1 MSQADADLDTIDW
14 DAIDQADAGQG
25 AAPIAA
31 EARASEVSSEHHAA
45 HDDAIAAV
53 DPGRVGDSVEPDD
66 DAAALAAYYAEMEE
80 VVSAGP
86 GEDEINPPKSDV
98 KWGDDAYSDD
108 RRDPYEDP
116 ASPFE
121 EEEPA
126 PAQPVPAAGATPA
139 EVDEDDVQGR
149 DPQFRVRP
157 RNEVES
163 LAFRFFKADDTLD
176 MEGALALAK
185 QRLGVTEAT
194 PGDADPAA
202 AEDQTEV
209 PAGTVA
215 DLEKQMRELR
225 RQKIEA
231 TRAYEADKAADI
243 EEQLL
248 ALEEQIPF
256 VRAREEQ
263 EAEQRR
269 AEDEAW
275 NQAARSNIELVR
287 KAFPVAADPNSAFSA
302 RMAQIDE
309 AWGDANDLRFDDPKK
324 PLLLAQIVAKEMGIS
339 PATAGKPARTL
350 PAPASSR
357 STAAPRPG
365 SMAVFPPASGA
376 ARTTSEPTAVRQ
388 ERAIENISDPDD
400 YHAMVEALSHAG

>member
-1 MSQADADLDTIDW
+1 MSQANADLDTIDW
-14 DAIDQADAGQG
+14 DAIDQADAGPG

-45 HDDAIAAV
+45 HDDALAAV

-66 DAAALAAYYAEMEE
+66 DAAALAAYYAEMED

-98 KWGDDAYSDD
+98 KWGDDAYADE
-108 RRDPYEDP
+108 RRDPYDDP
-116 ASPFE
+116 ASPDDE
-121 EEEPA
+121 EDPA
-126 PAQPVPAAGATPA
+126 PVQSLPAA
-139 EVDEDDVQGR
+139 EEDDDDAQGR

-157 RNEVES
+157 RNEIES

-185 QRLGVTEAT
+185 QRLGVTEVT
-194 PGDADPAA
+194 SSDADPDAF
-202 AEDQTEV
+202 EDYTAQ

-215 DLEKQMRELR
+215 DLEKQIRELR
-225 RQKIEA
+225 REKIEA
-231 TRAYEADKAADI
+231 TRAYDVDKAADL

-256 VRAREEQ
+256 VWAREEQ

-287 KAFPVAADPNSAFSA
+287 KAFPVAADPNSAFFA
-302 RMAQIDE
+302 RMTQIDE
-309 AWGDANDLRFDDPKK
+309 AWGDAMDQRFDDPQK
-324 PLLLAQIVAKEMGIS
+324 PLLLAQIVAKEMGLS
-339 PATAGKPARTL
+339 PATAGKGARTY

-365 SMAVFPPASGA
+365 SMAVFSPASGA

-388 ERAIENISDPDD
+388 ERAIESISDPDD